1 MANLDD
7 VPIFDHVITAIPIE
21 SKQQAFIKTLMA
33 HKQWKSVSG
42 IPVLSEEFLWV
53 YQNYLDWDQLKPSLL
68 MRLSPHF
75 IEAILAKNVV
85 IKELFKY
92 NPNIKDEYV
101 GVYPIDW
108 VTLLQLWQD
117 KNPALNALSFRHSD
131 QIDWVQVSMYPDL
144 QPSFINLHKLQ
155 VEHTLILQHCKNFY
169 IESDSKYAILKLD
182 LMQNATV
189 NKFLCPIF
197 TQHEVSR
204 SNKSYSIDANER
216 LKKASLEQLE
226 KLSQTFLKTPTTK
239 ETIIGI
245 SKKVINENTISTEQ
259 QNDTNTLLAC
269 YLNELEK
276 DVKTIKDQEINQA
289 IKPFIESTTK
299 ILTLSHSETID
310 FDKTQTFVSKV
321 LPVIINSIKHIKNLE
336 LCNPTET
343 KTNVAHN
350 ELRKQVIDTIEAT
363 QSEIESL
370 FDSSFDSLATAVS
383 ADIEVLKTIMAQD
396 GLGTS
401 PFRQSN

>member
-1 MANLDD
+1 
-7 VPIFDHVITAIPIE
+7 
-21 SKQQAFIKTLMA
+21 
-33 HKQWKSVSG
+33 
-42 IPVLSEEFLWV
+42 
-53 YQNYLDWDQLKPSLL
+53 
-68 MRLSPHF
+68 
-75 IEAILAKNVV
+75 
-85 IKELFKY
+85 
-92 NPNIKDEYV
+92 
-101 GVYPIDW
+101 
-108 VTLLQLWQD
+108 
-117 KNPALNALSFRHSD
+117 
-131 QIDWVQVSMYPDL
+131 
-144 QPSFINLHKLQ
+144 
-155 VEHTLILQHCKNFY
+155 
-169 IESDSKYAILKLD
+169 
-182 LMQNATV
+182 MQNATA
-189 NKFLCPIF
+189 NKFLCPTF

-226 KLSQTFLKTPTTK
+226 TLSQTFIEAPTTK
-239 ETIIGI
+239 ETIIDI
-245 SKKVINENTISTEQ
+245 REKFVSKNITSTEQ
-259 QNDTNTLLAC
+259 QKDTKTLLAC

-276 DVKTIKDQEINQA
+276 DTTAIKDPEINQA

-321 LPVIINSIKHIKNLE
+321 LPVIINSIKHIKNIE

-350 ELRKQVIDTIEAT
+350 ELRKQVIETIKET
-363 QSEIESL
+363 QSEIEAL

-401 PFRQSN
+401 PFRQSNQ